1 MLVRYKQIL
10 FTFILFLMGLG
21 EVSGQVSQKLA
32 YIDMNYILS
41 ELPEYQEAE
50 SELNKKIAL
59 WNEALS
65 QLKSEIESMKIQLAE
80 DRILLTDELLQLRED
95 EIVIKE
101 MEYKKIELSF
111 FGPQGSLFKLRAQ
124 LVAPIQDQVYNAIQE
139 IAKRG
144 KYDFV
149 IDKSSDLILLYSNK
163 KYDISAQVVKN
174 ILQTEKQEEVEAAR
188 LERNSTNET
197 VDPAIEQRQKALEAQ
212 RAAKLKAKAERD
224 SILRVR
230 KEARLKAL
238 QKNDS
243 IN

>member
-1 MLVRYKQIL
+1 MLFSYKQLIL
-10 FTFILFLMGLG
+10 PLFLFQFGIWG
-21 EVSGQVSQKLA
+21 VIGQVSQKLA

-41 ELPEYQEAE
+41 ELPDYQTAE
-50 SELNKKIAL
+50 SELNQKVAL

-111 FGPQGSLFKLRAQ
+111 FGPQGSLFTLRAQ

-174 ILQTEKQEEVEAAR
+174 ILQTEKQQEVETAR
-188 LERNSTNET
+188 LERNTSNET
-197 VDPAIEQRQKALEAQ
+197 VDPAIEERQKLLEAQ